1 MAGMEAIIGRK
12 RGLEASGCSKA
23 EISNRDTTEIF
34 EKMAA
39 MSDRRFDQSQPK
51 RNSGRTGRRRH
62 TAAEAALVGPQAAYE
77 HRRLYGGQ
85 GPTTALPPLPDPPS
99 WFSTELKAIWGAT
112 IAAAPPGLLSAIDAP
127 NLVAY
132 CLAIDVHHRLARQA
146 ARRVSLSKELER
158 RLRFAAAE
166 VGRAS
171 KTLGLVPFDRTRIPI
186 PPPVVEGPPLS
197 VHERFDTIL
206 PDGKVV
212 PYAGRKRGAT
222 GVPPRR

>member
-1 MAGMEAIIGRK
+1 MAVMP
-12 RGLEASGCSKA
+12 
-23 EISNRDTTEIF
+23 
-34 EKMAA
+34 
-39 MSDRRFDQSQPK
+39 DRRFDPPQSK

-62 TAAEAALVGPQAAYE
+62 TAAEAAFSGQHAIAD

-85 GPTTALPPLPDPPS
+85 GPTTALPPLPDPPG
-99 WFSTELKAIWGAT
+99 WFSPDLRAIWSAT
-112 IAAAPPGLLSAIDAP
+112 IAAAPPGLLAAIDHA

-132 CLAIDVHHRLARQA
+132 VAAVDMHQRLLRQA
-146 ARRVSLSKELER
+146 VRRVSLSKELER

-171 KTLGLVPFDRTRIPI
+171 KTLGLIPFDRTRMVI
-186 PPPVVEGPPLS
+186 PPPIVEGRPLS

-212 PYAGRKRGAT
+212 PYSGGR
-222 GVPPRR
+222 